1 MPFENAELI
10 IEGEIAQE
18 GSTKAL
24 GL

>member
-18 GSTKAL
+18 GSTKAF